1 MNHPNHGAERSGE
14 CDRANPHQ
22 QDLTTMQE
30 DAIERRQHQ
39 RRMAQI
45 DRKLAESS
53 TSLVRWLFAGL
64 CTGVALVGLLGWKHH
79 RNQQVVE
86 STPIGEV
93 EDLRPVARPIGF
105 KPLVLVLQTTTG
117 FLSLHDPLNLANGES
132 LVREMRASGR
142 SYVCDAQRT
151 QCAEIATSDKP

>member
-1 MNHPNHGAERSGE
+1 M
-14 CDRANPHQ
+14 
-22 QDLTTMQE
+22 TTMQE

-45 DRKLAESS
+45 DRKLAENS
-53 TSLVRWLFAGL
+53 TSIVRWLFAWL
-64 CTGVALVGLLGWKHH
+64 CTGLALVGLLGWQHH

-86 STPIGEV
+86 STPIGELQ
-93 EDLRPVARPIGF
+93 DLRPVAQPTGF
-105 KPLVLVLQTTTG
+105 NPVVLVLQTSSG
-117 FLSLHDPLNLANGES
+117 FLSLHEPMNLANGEA

-151 QCAEIATSDKP
+151 QCAEIARTGKP